1 MSRTRSKLKSLF
13 GSPVGKKYL
22 TGITGIALA
31 VFVLEHMLGNLEF
44 LASDAAYNEYSHF
57 LFSFGPILYVIEIIL
72 LLFLVVHMVLGVNI
86 WLGKRRARNRGYL
99 KFESAGEPSRQTI
112 SSRSMILTG
121 IILGVFLVIHL
132 DSFKYGAY
140 YEVTID
146 GVVMRDL
153 ATLMRE
159 KFQNPAYAFGY
170 PLAVILLGFHLRHGV
185 WSAFQSLGATRPTVT
200 PVIYTIGTL
209 FAIAIAV
216 GFLYVPL
223 AIYFGLV

>member
-1 MSRTRSKLKSLF
+1 
-13 GSPVGKKYL
+13 
-22 TGITGIALA
+22 
-31 VFVLEHMLGNLEF
+31 
-44 LASDAAYNEYSHF
+44 
-57 LFSFGPILYVIEIIL
+57 
-72 LLFLVVHMVLGVNI
+72 
-86 WLGKRRARNRGYL
+86 
-99 KFESAGEPSRQTI
+99 
-112 SSRSMILTG
+112 
-121 IILGVFLVIHL
+121 
-132 DSFKYGAY
+132 
-140 YEVTID
+140 
-146 GVVMRDL
+146 MRDL